1 MSDRLSLT
9 ALQMLIRDSI
19 VLAMPG
25 SYWVTAEIAELK
37 ENYSGHCYLEL
48 IEKDS
53 KTDNVKTRVRAIIWS
68 ARYRMLKPRF
78 ELATGALFA
87 AGLKVLL
94 KVTVDYH
101 ELYGLSLNI
110 SDVDPAYTMGEM
122 AIRRNEIIKRLKEE
136 GVFGMN
142 QEMEFP
148 DLPQRIAVISSA
160 SSAGYTDFFN
170 QLSGNPY
177 GYYFTT
183 ELFNSPMQGEETEKG
198 LVLALDQISDR
209 LDEFDLVAILRG
221 GGSTTDLQWFDNYT
235 IAFHITQ
242 FPLPVITGIGH
253 EKDISVADMVAWKS
267 LKTPTAV
274 AAFLIEKMSDTE
286 LYLKEKDGA
295 LRLLTNELM
304 REYSS
309 MTSDYARRLI
319 PSASVIVSQLRR
331 EIGSITVKLSGN
343 TSGYIKNAGIRV
355 AVSISELKKNSRYL
369 LNENSVRLRRGTTEL
384 KSTSIR
390 LISKR
395 REEINARDIQIRL
408 ADPVNI
414 LKKGFTITE
423 FKGKPVRNPEQ
434 LTKGDVITTRLYNG
448 LIESS
453 VNLIQKT
460 NKKYD
465 QERDEIQ
472 RGHEGG

>member
-9 ALQMLIRDSI
+9 ALQLLIRDSI

-37 ENYSGHCYLEL
+37 ENYAGHCYLEL
-48 IEKDS
+48 VEKDQ
-53 KTDNVKTRVRAIIWS
+53 KTDNVKTRIRATIWS

-78 ELATGALFA
+78 EMATGTLFA
-87 AGLKVLL
+87 AGMKVLL

-136 GVFGMN
+136 GVLGMN

-148 DLPQRIAVISSA
+148 ILPQRIAVISSA
-160 SSAGYTDFFN
+160 SSAGYTDFCN
-170 QLSGNPY
+170 QLAGNPY
-177 GYYFTT
+177 GYRFAS
-183 ELFNSPMQGEETEKG
+183 ELFNSPMQGEETEQG
-198 LVLALDQISDR
+198 IVRALDQISGR

-221 GGSTTDLQWFDNYT
+221 GGSTTDLQWFDNYS

-253 EKDISVADMVAWKS
+253 EKDISVTDMVAWKS
-267 LKTPTAV
+267 LKTPTA
-274 AAFLIEKMSDTE
+274 AASFLIESMNETDTI
-286 LYLKEKDGA
+286 LKDKDGA
-295 LRLLTNELM
+295 LRSLAKELL

-309 MTSDYARRLI
+309 MTSEYARRII
-319 PSASVIVSQLRR
+319 PSASGIVSQLRR
-331 EIGSITVKLSGN
+331 EIASVAMKLSGG
-343 TSGYIKNAGIRV
+343 TSGYIRNAGIRI
-355 AVSISELKKNSRYL
+355 AVSISELRKNSRYL
-369 LNENSVRLRRGTTEL
+369 SNETAARLIREATEL
-384 KSTSIR
+384 KSGSLR
-390 LISKR
+390 LIAR
-395 REEINARDIQIRL
+395 NREDINARDIQIKL

-423 FKGKPVRNPEQ
+423 MKGMTVRNSEQ
-434 LTKGDVITTRLYNG
+434 LEIGDVITTRFHDG
-448 LIESS
+448 IVESS
-453 VNLIQKT
+453 VTVNQKE
-460 NKKYD
+460 NKQYD
-465 QERDEIQ
+465 KERDEIQ
-472 RGHEGG
+472 